1 MKIFTNRSIITKIGC
16 ITSIIILLCILS
28 SGALLINFEIN
39 MAHRMA
45 EQYASKM
52 KKNLEN
58 REKSEKEVLNK
69 MMKNTLDVLTTA
81 AGDFLFNYNLNEII
95 ILIKSVLNNHD
106 IVAVSVIEYND
117 LPVYA
122 GWKTPQKKIEKALPE
137 KIKQNKQL
145 ISISKEH
152 YVNNEKLGVI
162 TIYYSE
168 KSIEKSV
175 NQLRK
180 SYKAEMDRYK
190 QSVNN
195 QLKKLIIIQSCSVGL
210 IIIFIILSL
219 VLSIKKIVLKP
230 LNEVERIHYK
240 LSDFD
245 FTISINDNKNDEIGK
260 LLKSIKTVVYQIQNL
275 IGDVKNTA
283 HALNMTSEKTVR
295 VSKQFAQNIHK
306 TGIESKNVSTAS
318 NNMSMRIQKIFGK
331 VKITNS
337 NTKQIS
343 DTSEQIACNIQ
354 HLSEALDLM
363 NLSMKSVSENADKG
377 SNISKKAVE
386 MAEQAKNSIKN
397 LEEASNE
404 IGDVIRV
411 IMKISDK
418 TNLLALNAAI
428 EAAAA
433 GEAGKGFAVVS
444 SAIQKFADQS
454 ALAAENI
461 SSRITSLQENAMNTI
476 IVIMEITDIIQVMN
490 DSISNI
496 KIGVYNQS
504 AASDQISANA
514 LGVKEKSDQIAQKL
528 AELSKA
534 FDQTTHDIDYLSKES
549 DQVSSSIQAVSRQTD
564 DSSNEISQLNHITNQ
579 LDELSNDLHQQVDVF
594 KI

>member
-1 MKIFTNRSIITKIGC
+1 
-16 ITSIIILLCILS
+16 
-28 SGALLINFEIN
+28 
-39 MAHRMA
+39 
-45 EQYASKM
+45 
-52 KKNLEN
+52 
-58 REKSEKEVLNK
+58 
-69 MMKNTLDVLTTA
+69 
-81 AGDFLFNYNLNEII
+81 
-95 ILIKSVLNNHD
+95 
-106 IVAVSVIEYND
+106 
-117 LPVYA
+117 
-122 GWKTPQKKIEKALPE
+122 
-137 KIKQNKQL
+137 
-145 ISISKEH
+145 
-152 YVNNEKLGVI
+152 
-162 TIYYSE
+162 
-168 KSIEKSV
+168 
-175 NQLRK
+175 
-180 SYKAEMDRYK
+180 
-190 QSVNN
+190 
-195 QLKKLIIIQSCSVGL
+195 
-210 IIIFIILSL
+210 
-219 VLSIKKIVLKP
+219 
-230 LNEVERIHYK
+230 
-240 LSDFD
+240 
-245 FTISINDNKNDEIGK
+245 
-260 LLKSIKTVVYQIQNL
+260 
-275 IGDVKNTA
+275 
-283 HALNMTSEKTVR
+283 MTSEKTVR
-295 VSKQFAQNIHK
+295 VSKQFAQNIHN

-343 DTSEQIACNIQ
+343 DTSEQIASNIQ
-354 HLSEALDLM
+354 QLSEALDLM

-496 KIGVYNQS
+496 KISVYNQS